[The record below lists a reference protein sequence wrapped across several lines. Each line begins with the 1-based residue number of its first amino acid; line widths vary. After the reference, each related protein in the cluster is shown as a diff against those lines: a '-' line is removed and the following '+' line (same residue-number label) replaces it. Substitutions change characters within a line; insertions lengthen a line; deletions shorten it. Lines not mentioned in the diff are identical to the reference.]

1 MSHPAFL
8 DNDPPHWAA
17 RGLAYILISLFL
29 IAGLVSVLL
38 HIPETVSCPF
48 VLVTVQGREKGAGS
62 SLHAEISVTQS
73 AVARLKPGQAVKL
86 LYDAFPYQRYGV
98 RYGTLRW
105 ISPAAS
111 VVEGRPAFLAL
122 ADVQDQ
128 SVSIQGEP
136 WALRPGMGGTAKVVV
151 GRRPLWSYALDPIRQ
166 LRENFAAPPAK
177 PGP

>member
-17 RGLAYILISLFL
+17 RALAYLVISLFF
-29 IAGLVSVLL
+29 IAALVSVLL
-38 HIPETVSCPF
+38 YIPETVSCPF
-48 VLVTVQGREKGAGS
+48 VLVTVQDNGAGS
-62 SLHAEISVTQS
+62 TLHAEISITQS

-105 ISPAAS
+105 ISPTAR
-111 VVEGRPAFLAL
+111 VVDGRSAFLAL
-122 ADVQDQ
+122 ADVDDQ

-166 LRENFAAPPAK
+166 LRENFAAPPGK
-177 PGP
+177 PGK

>member
-17 RGLAYILISLFL
+17 RGLAYLLICLFF
-29 IAGLVSVLL
+29 IAALVSVLL
-38 HIPETVSCPF
+38 YIPETVSCPF
-48 VLVTVQGREKGAGS
+48 VLVPVQGRDKGAGQT
-62 SLHAEISVTQS
+62 LQAEISVAQS
-73 AVARLKPGQAVKL
+73 AVGRLKPGQAVKL

-98 RYGTLRW
+98 RYGTLHW

-111 VVEGRPAFLAL
+111 VVDRRSAFLAL

-128 SVSIQGEP
+128 AVSIQGESWP
-136 WALRPGMGGTAKVVV
+136 LRPGMGGTAKVVV

-166 LRENFAAPPAK
+166 LRENFAAPPGK
-177 PGP
+177 PGK